1 MFDVEEGPML
11 DAAVVIVSVLF
22 GLLGLAL
29 VILAVFTIFFCWHK
43 KHIAKHVDATHFL
56 IRKKENH
63 AAYGRN
69 DAGHA
74 AGPSNADLTTRF
86 LVGLGIPTVLRY
98 YSNRLDQ
105 NGGASLSV
113 AYAERRHPR
122 SSVVS
127 WQLFG

>member
-1 MFDVEEGPML
+1 MSDVEEGPTL

-74 AGPSNADLTTRF
+74 AGPSNACVASRLPRRRLAPCVF
-86 LVGLGIPTVLRY
+86 LALSLALPLALFLP
-98 YSNRLDQ
+98 S
-105 NGGASLSV
+105 ASRRV
-113 AYAERRHPR
+113 AR
-122 SSVVS
+122 
-127 WQLFG
+127 